1 MSSMGIMSPM
11 SPMSPMG
18 KNTQNNTRRDQTRR
32 AKRGGKKAAKR
43 RLSRRCSRRRAK
55 KETRK
60 EEKMLFTL
68 KIYDTELMTFE
79 LTQKQLEGF
88 CCQIISV
95 REENKYLLPIGMAL
109 DGEGVLSWLKSRVIP
124 QNREFADKIL
134 SVYGLAHNN
143 ILGIIKLCKGL
154 SLNDSYWLTEPDFKG
169 KFADYNL
176 FENSFY
182 KALSLIAYTG
192 YGSVRPS
199 GFSSSPEFTTNGM
212 LRKGWRRMD
221 GRVKLYKGGTS
232 GAANTGNEPYSEFY
246 AAQIA
251 EAMRLN
257 HVPYTLSKWKGILC
271 CVCELFTDYDHA
283 FVPMW
288 RFCKSRRI
296 REIAAY
302 LRNLGAEYFNAFCD
316 MMIFDALIYNTDRHL
331 NNFGLMVD
339 NKTNQPYAFAPIFDN
354 GLSLFNFA
362 MEDDF
367 ADLETY
373 AKSRL
378 SAFDVPFD
386 EIARELMTSRQKEQL
401 RHLQE
406 FKFIRH
412 PRYNLPA
419 ARLKALELFIRRRAR
434 MLSSW

>member
-1 MSSMGIMSPM
+1 MIY
-11 SPMSPMG
+11 
-18 KNTQNNTRRDQTRR
+18 
-32 AKRGGKKAAKR
+32 
-43 RLSRRCSRRRAK
+43 
-55 KETRK
+55 
-60 EEKMLFTL
+60 TL

-79 LTQKQLEGF
+79 LTQKPLEGF
-88 CCQIISV
+88 CCHIISV
-95 REENKYLLPIGMAL
+95 NEEKKHLLPVGMTI
-109 DGEGVLSWLKSRVIP
+109 DGDGVLSWLKSRFLP
-124 QNREFADKIL
+124 SNRANSNRVL
-134 SVYGLAHNN
+134 SGCGLTHNN
-143 ILGIIKLCKGL
+143 IPGIIQLCKGL
-154 SLNDSYWLTEPDFKG
+154 SLNDSYWITEPDFRG

-192 YGSVRPS
+192 YGSVKPR

-212 LRKGWRRMD
+212 LRKGWRKMD
-221 GRVKLYKGGTS
+221 GKIKLYKGGTS

-251 EAMRLN
+251 EAMGLN
-257 HVPYTLSKWKGILC
+257 HVPYTLSKWKGSLC
-271 CVCELFTDYDHA
+271 CVCELFTDIDHS

-288 RFCKSRRI
+288 RFCKTKSI
-296 REIAAY
+296 KEVAEY
-302 LRNLGAEYFNAFCD
+302 LRNLGEDYFNAFCD

-339 NKTNQPYAFAPIFDN
+339 NKTNQAYAFAPIFDN
-354 GLSLFNFA
+354 GLSLFNLA
-362 MEDDF
+362 MADDF

-386 EIARELMTSRQKEQL
+386 EIAKEFITSRQKGQL
-401 RHLQE
+401 RHLQA

-412 PRYNLPA
+412 SRYNLPA
-419 ARLKALELFIRRRAR
+419 ARLKALEQFIQRRAR
-434 MLSSW
+434 QLLEL

>member
-1 MSSMGIMSPM
+1 MIY
-11 SPMSPMG
+11 
-18 KNTQNNTRRDQTRR
+18 
-32 AKRGGKKAAKR
+32 
-43 RLSRRCSRRRAK
+43 
-55 KETRK
+55 
-60 EEKMLFTL
+60 TL

-79 LTQKQLEGF
+79 LTQKPLEGF
-88 CCQIISV
+88 CCHIISV
-95 REENKYLLPIGMAL
+95 NEAKKHLLPLGMAV
-109 DGEGVLSWLKSRVIP
+109 DDVGVLNWLKARILP
-124 QNREFADKIL
+124 ANRANSDRIL
-134 SVYGLAHNN
+134 SVYGLTHNN
-143 ILGIIKLCKGL
+143 IPRIIQLCKGL
-154 SLNDSYWLTEPDFKG
+154 SLNDSHWITDSDFKG

-192 YGSVRPS
+192 YGSVKPS
-199 GFSSSPEFTTNGM
+199 GFFSSPEFTTNGM
-212 LRKGWRRMD
+212 LRKGWRRID
-221 GRVKLYKGGTS
+221 GKIKLYKGGTS

-251 EAMRLN
+251 EAMGLD
-257 HVPYTLSKWKGILC
+257 HVPYALSKWKGSLC
-271 CVCELFTDYDHA
+271 CVCELFTDIDHS

-288 RFCKSRRI
+288 RFCKTKSI
-296 REIAAY
+296 KEVAEY
-302 LRNLGAEYFNAFCD
+302 LRNLGGDYFNAFCD

-362 MEDDF
+362 MADDF

-386 EIARELMTSRQKEQL
+386 EISKEFITSRLKGQL
-401 RHLQE
+401 RHLQA
-406 FKFIRH
+406 FKFTRH
-412 PRYNLPA
+412 SRYNLPA
-419 ARLKALELFIRRRAR
+419 ARLKALEQFIQKRAR
-434 MLSSW
+434 QLLEL

>member
-1 MSSMGIMSPM
+1 
-11 SPMSPMG
+11 
-18 KNTQNNTRRDQTRR
+18 
-32 AKRGGKKAAKR
+32 
-43 RLSRRCSRRRAK
+43 
-55 KETRK
+55 
-60 EEKMLFTL
+60 MLYTL

-79 LTQKQLEGF
+79 LTQKPLEGF
-88 CCQIISV
+88 CCQIVSV
-95 REENKYLLPIGMAL
+95 NESNKSLLPIGMTV
-109 DGEGVLSWLKSRVIP
+109 DGDGVLSWLKSRVIP
-124 QNREFADKIL
+124 QNREFVDKIL
-134 SVYGLAHNN
+134 SVYGLTLNN
-143 ILGIIKLCKGL
+143 IPGIIQLCKGL
-154 SLNDSYWLTEPDFKG
+154 SLNDSYWITDSDFKG

-192 YGSVRPS
+192 YGSVKPS

-212 LRKGWRRMD
+212 LRKGWRKID
-221 GRVKLYKGGTS
+221 GKIKLYKGGTS

-251 EAMRLN
+251 EAMGLN
-257 HVPYTLSKWKGILC
+257 HVPYTLSKWKGSLC
-271 CVCELFTDYDHA
+271 CVCELFTDIDHS

-288 RFCKSRRI
+288 RFCKTKSI
-296 REIAAY
+296 KEVAEY
-302 LRNLGAEYFNAFCD
+302 LRGIGEDYFDAFCD

-362 MEDDF
+362 MADDF

-386 EIARELMTSRQKEQL
+386 EIAKEFITSRQKGQL
-401 RHLQE
+401 RHLQA
-406 FKFIRH
+406 FKFTRH
-412 PRYNLPA
+412 NRYNLPA
-419 ARLKALELFIRRRAR
+419 TRLKALEQFVQKRIQ
-434 MLSSW
+434 MLLGNFHD

>member
-1 MSSMGIMSPM
+1 MIY
-11 SPMSPMG
+11 
-18 KNTQNNTRRDQTRR
+18 
-32 AKRGGKKAAKR
+32 
-43 RLSRRCSRRRAK
+43 
-55 KETRK
+55 
-60 EEKMLFTL
+60 TL

-79 LTQKQLEGF
+79 LTQKPLEGF

-95 REENKYLLPIGMAL
+95 NEKRKHLLPLGMTV
-109 DGEGVLSWLKSRVIP
+109 DGDGVLSWLKSRFLP
-124 QNREFADKIL
+124 SNRANSDRVL
-134 SVYGLAHNN
+134 SGYGLTHNN
-143 ILGIIKLCKGL
+143 ISCIIQLCKGL
-154 SLNDSYWLTEPDFKG
+154 SLNDSYWITEPDFKG

-176 FENSFY
+176 FDNSFY

-192 YGSVRPS
+192 YGSVKPS

-212 LRKGWRRMD
+212 LRKGWRKID
-221 GRVKLYKGGTS
+221 GKIKLYKGGTS

-251 EAMRLN
+251 EAMGLD
-257 HVPYTLSKWKGILC
+257 HVPYALSKWKGSLC
-271 CVCELFTDYDHA
+271 CVCELFTDIDHS

-288 RFCKSRRI
+288 RFCKTKSI
-296 REIAAY
+296 KEIAEY
-302 LRNLGAEYFNAFCD
+302 LRNLGRDYFNAFCD

-354 GLSLFNFA
+354 GLSLFNYA
-362 MEDDF
+362 MVDDF

-386 EIARELMTSRQKEQL
+386 EIAEEFITSRQKGQL
-401 RHLQE
+401 RHLQA
-406 FKFIRH
+406 FKFTRH
-412 PRYNLPA
+412 SRYNLPA
-419 ARLKALELFIRRRAR
+419 ARLKALEQFIQKRAGQ
-434 MLSSW
+434 LLEL

>member
-1 MSSMGIMSPM
+1 MIY
-11 SPMSPMG
+11 
-18 KNTQNNTRRDQTRR
+18 
-32 AKRGGKKAAKR
+32 
-43 RLSRRCSRRRAK
+43 
-55 KETRK
+55 
-60 EEKMLFTL
+60 TL

-79 LTQKQLEGF
+79 LTQKPLEGF
-88 CCQIISV
+88 CCQIVSV
-95 REENKYLLPIGMAL
+95 NESNKHLLPLGMAV
-109 DGEGVLSWLKSRVIP
+109 DGDGVLSWLKSRVIP
-124 QNREFADKIL
+124 QNREFVDKIL
-134 SVYGLAHNN
+134 SVYCLTHNN
-143 ILGIIKLCKGL
+143 IPGIIQLCKGL
-154 SLNDSYWLTEPDFKG
+154 SLNDSYWITEPDFRG
-169 KFADYNL
+169 SFADYNL

-192 YGSVRPS
+192 YGSVKPS

-212 LRKGWRRMD
+212 LRKGWRKID
-221 GRVKLYKGGTS
+221 GKIKLYKGGTS

-251 EAMRLN
+251 AAMGLN
-257 HVPYTLSKWKGILC
+257 HVPYTLSKWKGSLC
-271 CVCELFTDYDHA
+271 CVCELFTDIDHS

-288 RFCKSRRI
+288 RFCKTKSI
-296 REIAAY
+296 KEVSEY
-302 LRNLGAEYFNAFCD
+302 LRNLGAEYYDAFCD

-362 MEDDF
+362 MADDF

-386 EIARELMTSRQKEQL
+386 EIAKEFITSRQKGQL
-401 RHLQE
+401 RHLQA
-406 FKFIRH
+406 FKFTRH
-412 PRYNLPA
+412 SRYNLPA
-419 ARLKALELFIRRRAR
+419 TRLKALEQFIQKRAR
-434 MLSSW
+434 QMIEL

>member
-1 MSSMGIMSPM
+1 
-11 SPMSPMG
+11 
-18 KNTQNNTRRDQTRR
+18 
-32 AKRGGKKAAKR
+32 
-43 RLSRRCSRRRAK
+43 
-55 KETRK
+55 
-60 EEKMLFTL
+60 MLLEDDMTYTL

-79 LTQKQLEGF
+79 LTQKPLEGF
-88 CCQIISV
+88 CCQIVSV
-95 REENKYLLPIGMAL
+95 NEENKHLLPLGMTI
-109 DGEGVLSWLKSRVIP
+109 DGDGVLSWLKSRVIP
-124 QNREFADKIL
+124 QNREFVDKIL
-134 SVYGLAHNN
+134 SVYGLTHNN
-143 ILGIIKLCKGL
+143 IPRIIQLCKGL
-154 SLNDSYWLTEPDFKG
+154 SLNDSYWITEPDFKG

-192 YGSVRPS
+192 YGSVKPS

-212 LRKGWRRMD
+212 LRKGWRKID
-221 GRVKLYKGGTS
+221 GKIKLYKGGTS

-251 EAMRLN
+251 DAMGLN
-257 HVPYTLSKWKGILC
+257 HVPYTLSKWKGSLC
-271 CVCELFTDYDHA
+271 CVCELFTDIDHS

-288 RFCKSRRI
+288 RFCKTKSI
-296 REIAAY
+296 KEVAEY
-302 LRNLGAEYFNAFCD
+302 LRNLGEDYFNAFCD
-316 MMIFDALIYNTDRHL
+316 MMIFDGLIYNTDRHL

-362 MEDDF
+362 MADDF

-386 EIARELMTSRQKEQL
+386 EIAKEFITSRQKGQL
-401 RHLQE
+401 RHLQA

-412 PRYNLPA
+412 SRYNLPA
-419 ARLKALELFIRRRAR
+419 ARLKALEQFIQKRAGV
-434 MLSSW
+434 LVDIYHD